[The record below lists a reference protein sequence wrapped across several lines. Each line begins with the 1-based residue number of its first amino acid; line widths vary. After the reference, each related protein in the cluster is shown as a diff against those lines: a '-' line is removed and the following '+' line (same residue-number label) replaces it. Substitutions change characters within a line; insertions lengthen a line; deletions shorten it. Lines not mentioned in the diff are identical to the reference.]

1 MALVPAAREDD
12 GEEEEKE
19 DRQPYLVIGIPTVP
33 RVKNEDHLLR
43 VLASILDQLPT
54 EAAHPLYGRVRV
66 LVMNCMHDGPH
77 ERFEQAKKYLQGPHR
92 AHLEFVQEPA
102 PLPDKGGESRGNA
115 NRPGPRVRKQTRN
128 IASVV
133 RAAAHKGKYFLF
145 MEDDMLLC
153 AQAVRASLYLLDRA
167 NEYSSGKWI
176 AVRASFGMNGIFM
189 QGGDDLDVFADYLVE
204 HQSRRPP
211 DHLVVEYFA
220 GETRQSAR
228 IKANRPHFGF
238 RYNLCDHLG
247 AHSTLR
253 SEMAK
258 QMPICYEELT
268 FPAVFDIEAFKPKQ
282 CPEDDLTP
290 CPKKPREPRIHFG
303 EGWPKPKLQNKKKR

>member
-1 MALVPAAREDD
+1 MGAGGGEEDD
-12 GEEEEKE
+12 PRDE
-19 DRQPYLVIGIPTVP
+19 PYLVIGIPTVP
-33 RVKNEDHLLR
+33 RVKNEDHLLK
-43 VLASILDQLPT
+43 VMTSILDQLPT
-54 EAAHPLYGRVRV
+54 DPAHPMYGRVLV
-66 LVMNCMHDGPH
+66 LVMNCKHDGAH
-77 ERFEQAKKYLQGPHR
+77 QRFEEAKKWLDSPHR
-92 AHLEFVQEPA
+92 AHVKFVQEPVE
-102 PLPDKGGESRGNA
+102 LPDKGGESRGNA
-115 NRPGPRVRKQTRN
+115 NRPGPKVRKQTRN

-133 RAAAHKGKYFLF
+133 RASAHVGKYFLF

-153 AQAVRASLYLLDRA
+153 KHAIRAAMYLLDRA
-167 NEYSSGKWI
+167 DEYSHGKWI

-220 GETRQSAR
+220 GETRQSAK
-228 IKANRPHFGF
+228 IKDNRPHFGF

-290 CPKKPREPRIHFG
+290 CPKKPREPRIHFA
-303 EGWPKPKLQNKKKR
+303 EGWPKPKLPGKRHR